1 MARSAIRQIVV
12 FMAASGLLLG
22 CVEGGSPFAAPKS
35 GAASAT
41 APAKVG
47 KGGNRDVE
55 APDVFQITDVGLWDG
70 RPSLGGV
77 WVASP
82 DTQDPE
88 RVIMR
93 NPANGQTVVGA
104 LFRRERD
111 NPGPKLQISSDA
123 AEALG
128 LLAGQPAEISV
139 TALRREE
146 VAEPDAVVTPEAVPE
161 TPPAGDVA
169 PASPLDTAAIAAAA
183 LDKVDGNPA
192 AGVTDEATG
201 AAAVVEPPAVEP
213 PAVEPPVKETRKMR
227 RQKAAEAKAAAKAAA
242 EAAANGAPLDA
253 TSGLTETG
261 ATIVPVARVA
271 VTALPAADPAAKPAA
286 KPETPAASAQTIQI
300 GFFSLEANATRAVA
314 ELEKAGV
321 PASSRKEESNGKV
334 YWTVTARGDAAVL
347 KKAKAAGFADAYFLK

>member
-1 MARSAIRQIVV
+1 
-12 FMAASGLLLG
+12 MAASGLLLG

-93 NPANGQTVVGA
+93 NPSNGQTVVGA

-169 PASPLDTAAIAAAA
+169 PASPLDTAAI
-183 LDKVDGNPA
+183 
-192 AGVTDEATG
+192 

-321 PASSRKEESNGKV
+321 PASSRQEESNGKI